1 MLFLQQQVC
10 RSIKTTQKQDDS
22 NKGFRLLKRKR
33 VKKKEKRKEKKVTKK
48 NGFSQV
54 INSLSTIEKR
64 PSEKI

>member
-33 VKKKEKRKEKKVTKK
+33 VKKKKKEKKKK
-48 NGFSQV
+48 LLRKMVSHK
-54 INSLSTIEKR
+54 S
-64 PSEKI
+64 